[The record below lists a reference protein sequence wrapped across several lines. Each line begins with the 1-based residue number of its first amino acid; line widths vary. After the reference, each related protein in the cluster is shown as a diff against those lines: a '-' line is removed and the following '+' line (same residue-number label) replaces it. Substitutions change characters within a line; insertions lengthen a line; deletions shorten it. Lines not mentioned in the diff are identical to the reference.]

1 MFDFEDLDP
10 KEIGHRIRRARE
22 ECGLQGKELASRVR
36 VYPSTISRYERGDI
50 KKIKIPIIEAI
61 AKVLR
66 VNPMWLI
73 GKSEY
78 ERTEDMLDA
87 FSQSPNACSMNC
99 TAHEKEILRKYRC
112 LPAPV
117 QGAVDAM
124 IDAQYALA
132 CPRVKNEEEIS

>member
-1 MFDFEDLDP
+1 MSDFEDLDP
-10 KEIGHRIRRARE
+10 REIGHRIRRARE
-22 ECGLQGKELASRVR
+22 DCGLQGKELAARVR

-78 ERTEDMLDA
+78 ERTEDMLDS
-87 FSQSPNACSMNC
+87 FGQSPTTCAMNC
-99 TAHEKEILRKYRC
+99 TGSEKEMIRKYRR
-112 LPAPV
+112 LSPEGKAT
-117 QGAVDAM
+117 VDAV
-124 IDAQYALA
+124 IDIQYKASR
-132 CPRVKNEEEIS
+132 PHVKNGVEIS